1 MFFFKLKSKGH
12 LELERLKALSEEG
25 QTINQSEKLKENM
38 ALERAQLLR
47 EIAEL
52 KAFKEKAEKE
62 EEERLKKAR
71 SEAGELVVLFDSQR
85 VKQENDIKVDFDL
98 FNQMIFD

>member
-1 MFFFKLKSKGH
+1 
-12 LELERLKALSEEG
+12 
-25 QTINQSEKLKENM
+25 M
-38 ALERAQLLR
+38 ARERAQLLR

-52 KAFKEKAEKE
+52 KAFKEIAEKE

-71 SEAGELVVLFDSQR
+71 SDAEKATAEAGELVVVFDSQR
-85 VKQENDIKVDFDL
+85 VKQENDVKVDFDL